1 MTENGD
7 MDVPRDSATLKLKD
21 SVGVWVLSQIDWN
34 PRSDSLYIYIYMYVC
49 VYNYHSL
56 SLIKVWRIEI

>member
-21 SVGVWVLSQIDWN
+21 SVGVWALSQIDWN
-34 PRSDSLYIYIYMYVC
+34 PRSDSFYIYIYIYIYVC
-49 VYNYHSL
+49 VC
-56 SLIKVWRIEI
+56 V